1 MRLSNSL
8 FDMVIISH
16 MVSGKLIPPNVIRG
30 LIIALFLLTN
40 CGRGDTLPL
49 VDNQTTPESSS
60 AATGLPDYGSA
71 GGSDVLQAA
80 ISTSADA
87 IINGINLRRAQD
99 GLLPWVVEADLV
111 NFAYERAVDMAVR
124 GYLDHV
130 EPGESQVLAE
140 TALHEQGF
148 YGQAAELVF
157 ATQGALQDVASI
169 TLDAWFEDIDHRA
182 VLLSPDFRY
191 AGLGL
196 MGDGT
201 RWVVT
206 LMLVEGRP

>member
-1 MRLSNSL
+1 
-8 FDMVIISH
+8 
-16 MVSGKLIPPNVIRG
+16 
-30 LIIALFLLTN
+30 
-40 CGRGDTLPL
+40 
-49 VDNQTTPESSS
+49 
-60 AATGLPDYGSA
+60 
-71 GGSDVLQAA
+71 VLQAA

-87 IINGINLRRAQD
+87 LINGINLKRAQD
-99 GLLPWVVEADLV
+99 GLLPWVVEPDLV
-111 NFAYERAVDMAVR
+111 NFANERAVDMAVR

-130 EPGESQVLAE
+130 EPGENQVLIEAG
-140 TALHEQGF
+140 LHDQGF

-157 ATQGALQDVASI
+157 ATQGALQEVASI
-169 TLDAWFEDIDHRA
+169 TLDAWLQDIDHKS

-206 LMLVEGRP
+206 LVLVEGRP